1 MDKGLADAVAG
12 LVDPVPGHLALGV
25 GGLGQGDQL
34 GAAAVPR
41 LVPGAVQGHHLVGLA
56 GHSGFHGGLSGGI
69 GLTDVGLGGQVGP
82 APLEEGEL
90 NAPDLH
96 PQGLLHPV
104 GQQGGQATQL
114 GMAEAVGGGG
124 FGLRDK
130 GAVGVVDA
138 LGDGHQA
145 VAGLLVDL
153 LHIGQ
158 ELVHVKVHLWQ
169 VHQVRPGASPGGQA
183 SGPGQ
188 PAGMAA
194 HDLHDDH
201 GAGVIDPGVLVQ
213 LHAGGGDV
221 LGGAAV
227 AGAVVRAGQVV
238 VDGLGHPD
246 DVAGVAHL
254 LHVLAD
260 LVAGVHG
267 VVAAVVEE
275 VAHVVLLEDLQDAAV
290 VGVVLVRVGQLIP
303 AGAQGGGGGVLEQI
317 QLGRV
322 LLAHVVQFVSQHPF
336 DAVGSPQNPGD
347 LGGGQG
353 GLDDPLGTGIDDRSG
368 PAGLADDAGAFQLF
382 HGKKPPLVWLGLML

>member
-1 MDKGLADAVAG
+1 MDALRHSHDAVA
-12 LVDPVPGHLALGV
+12 LAIVDLSDILQELLHVKIHF
-25 GGLGQGDQL
+25 GQVDQVWS
-34 GAAAVPR
+34 AA
-41 LVPGAVQGHHLVGLA
+41 H
-56 GHSGFHGGLSGGI
+56 HSGQSGG
-69 GLTDVGLGGQVGP
+69 G
-82 APLEEGEL
+82 
-90 NAPDLH
+90 
-96 PQGLLHPV
+96 
-104 GQQGGQATQL
+104 
-114 GMAEAVGGGG
+114 
-124 FGLRDK
+124 
-130 GAVGVVDA
+130 
-138 LGDGHQA
+138 
-145 VAGLLVDL
+145 
-153 LHIGQ
+153 
-158 ELVHVKVHLWQ
+158 
-169 VHQVRPGASPGGQA
+169 
-183 SGPGQ
+183 GQ

-322 LLAHVVQFVSQHPF
+322 LLAHVVQFVGQHPF

-353 GLDDPLGTGIDDRSG
+353 GLDDPLGTGIDDRGG

-382 HGKKPPLVWLGLML
+382 HGKKPPLVWLGLMLWKKGFYQVS